1 MGLVN
6 YSTLERWRRV
16 LQRRRDSE
24 AWLWRGVDPLGKL
37 PRLTLDSASKFSKSN
52 LPHAPLATIP
62 SLSFLALEKP
72 DNLQPAP
79 PIPTPRPLPSHKR

>member
-52 LPHAPLATIP
+52 FTRLPHAPLSTIP
-62 SLSFLALEKP
+62 SPFLETPQSSSILPAI
-72 DNLQPAP
+72 AP
-79 PIPTPRPLPSHKR
+79 PLT